1 MLWKMY
7 LRDGFPGQRLHA
19 LPRLLVKQALQRK
32 PTSLILVTDAGYF
45 PHAAMHGRSRAAG
58 AGEAIVIMCAYGGG
72 WCELAGV
79 RHDVGPNEVL
89 IIPPGVPHSYYAS
102 ATEPWSIWWLHITG
116 GDVPD
121 LLTAIGLTVAAP
133 TAPITDPF
141 RAFALA
147 ESICDDLAHD
157 ETAARL
163 TAAAG
168 AAWNLLAQLAAER
181 NGRGVARE
189 PIARVQD
196 HLRAHLAAPVNLPA
210 LAALAGY
217 STSHFSARF
226 RTLTG
231 FSVTEYVKR
240 LRMARAR
247 QLLITSDHT
256 VAEIATAVGYPDPYY
271 FSRHFTVVH
280 GMNPREFR
288 RRDKA
293 ESAPR
298 PH

>member
-1 MLWKMY
+1 MY
-7 LRDGFPGQRLHA
+7 LRDGFPGQRLHV
-19 LPRLLVKQALQRK
+19 LPRLLVKQALLRK
-32 PTSLILVTDAGYF
+32 LTSRMLVTDAGYF

-58 AGEAIVIMCAYGGG
+58 SGETIVIMCADGAG
-72 WCELAGV
+72 WCEIAEG

-89 IIPPGVPHSYYAS
+89 IIPAGVPHSYYA
-102 ATEPWSIWWLHITG
+102 AAAEPWSIWWLHITG
-116 GDVPD
+116 DDVSD
-121 LLTAIGLTVAAP
+121 LLGAVGLSAAAP
-133 TAPITDPF
+133 TAPLADPL

-157 ETAARL
+157 ETAGRL

-181 NGRGVARE
+181 DGRCVARE

-196 HLRAHLAAPVNLPA
+196 HVRAHLAAPVNLPA

-247 QLLITSDHT
+247 QLLLTSDHR
-256 VAEIATAVGYPDPYY
+256 VAEIAAAVGYPDPYY
-271 FSRHFTVVH
+271 FSRHFTAVN
-280 GMNPREFR
+280 GMNPSEFR
-288 RRDKA
+288 RRDK
-293 ESAPR
+293 EENAPH
-298 PH
+298 PPA

>member
-1 MLWKMY
+1 MY
-7 LRDGFPGQRLHA
+7 LRDGFPGQRLHV

-32 PTSLILVTDAGYF
+32 PTSRMLVTDAGYF
-45 PHAAMHGRSRAAG
+45 PHAAMHRRSRVAG
-58 AGEAIVIMCAYGGG
+58 APEAIVIMCAEGGG

-89 IIPPGVPHSYYAS
+89 IIPSGVPHSYYA
-102 ATEPWSIWWLHITG
+102 AAAEPWSIWWLHITG

-121 LLTAIGLTVAAP
+121 LLAAVGLTVAAP
-133 TAPITDPF
+133 TAPIADPF

-147 ESICDDLAHD
+147 EGICDDLARD
-157 ETAARL
+157 ETAASL

-181 NGRGVARE
+181 DGRWVARE
-189 PIARVQD
+189 PIARVRD

-247 QLLITSDHT
+247 QLLIMSDYS
-256 VAEIATAVGYPDPYY
+256 VAEIAAAVGYPDPFY
-271 FSRHFTVVH
+271 FSRHFTAVN

-288 RRDKA
+288 RRYK
-293 ESAPR
+293 EENPPR
-298 PH
+298 PPA